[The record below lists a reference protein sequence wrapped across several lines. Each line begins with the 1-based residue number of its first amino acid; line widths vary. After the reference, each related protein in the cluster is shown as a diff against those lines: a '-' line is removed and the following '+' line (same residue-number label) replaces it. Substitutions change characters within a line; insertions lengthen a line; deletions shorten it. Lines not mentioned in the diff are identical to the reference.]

1 VCSMPLL
8 WATPFYAKPAIDGC
22 NKRSIAAGSTAHHFI
37 QTIFAWKAS
46 TFMVTTT
53 TSAKAKLS
61 IFFVSCLAAV
71 VPLTACSQTTQVNSP
86 TPSESNAAKPVSKTT
101 EPEKVGL
108 APAAPDIQVDGS
120 STVYPT
126 TALVAK
132 EFRKTASGE
141 NANIEVKFSGTSSGF
156 KNFCAGEIDIS
167 GASRPIL
174 LEEVA
179 ACDKAGVRF
188 IELPVAFDALT
199 IAVNPKNNWTNNLTV
214 AELTKMWEPAAQG
227 KIKTWKQVRASFPNR
242 PLALFGAG
250 SRSGTFDYFNEVTSG
265 KAKAS
270 RSDYTGSEDDN
281 DTVKGVAS
289 DLNAIG
295 YFGFSYYEANQ
306 QRLKAVAIDGGKGAV
321 LPSRAAVEN
330 GTYQP
335 FSRPLLIYVNYKSA
349 QDKRDVRAFVDFYL
363 KNANNLVASVGS
375 IPLPEEGY
383 RLARVQFAKGKVGT
397 VFEGVPQ
404 PNVTIAA
411 LLRKQAVFQL
421 SANET
426 KKD

>member
-1 VCSMPLL
+1 MAP
-8 WATPFYAKPAIDGC
+8 
-22 NKRSIAAGSTAHHFI
+22 HFI

-46 TFMVTTT
+46 TFMITTT
-53 TSAKAKLS
+53 TSTKLS
-61 IFFVSCLAAV
+61 VLLVSCLAAV
-71 VPLTACSQTTQVNSP
+71 VSLTACSQTAQVNT
-86 TPSESNAAKPVSKTT
+86 TPSDGNAAKPVSKTT

-108 APAAPDIQVDGS
+108 APSAPGIQIDGS
-120 STVYPT
+120 STVYPI

-132 EFRKTASGE
+132 EFRQTPRGE

-156 KNFCAGEIDIS
+156 KKFCAGEIDIS

-199 IAVNPKNNWTNNLTV
+199 IAVNPKNDWANDLTV
-214 AELTKMWEPAAQG
+214 AELKKMWEPAAQG
-227 KIKTWKQVRASFPNR
+227 KIKTWKQVRSSFPDR

-250 SRSGTFDYFNEVTSG
+250 DRSGTFDYFNEVTSG

-270 RSDYTGSEDDN
+270 RSDYKGSEDDN
-281 DTVKGVAS
+281 DTVKGVAT
-289 DLNAIG
+289 DPNAIG

-306 QRLKAVAIDGGKGAV
+306 QRLKPVAINSGKGAI
-321 LPSRAAVEN
+321 LPSRATVEN

-349 QDKRDVRAFVDFYL
+349 QDKQDVHDFVDFYL
-363 KNANNLVASVGS
+363 KNAKNLVASVGS
-375 IPLPEEGY
+375 IPLPEDGY
-383 RLARVQFAKGKVGT
+383 RLARVQFDKGKVGT
-397 VFEGVPQ
+397 VFEGLPQ
-404 PNVTIAA
+404 PNVTIDA

-426 KKD
+426 EKK